1 MAKLVLHTPSVIPV
15 HEEAS
20 ERRPAREEIEL
31 LAYNLYVTRGAVDGH
46 DLEDWL
52 EAERELVGRPETAAR
67 LVKAQAG

>member
-1 MAKLVLHTPSVIPV
+1 MAKLVLDTPSVVPV
-15 HEEAS
+15 QEAS

-31 LAYNLYVTRGAVDGH
+31 LAYHIYVSRGAVDGH

-67 LVKAQAG
+67 LTKAQAG